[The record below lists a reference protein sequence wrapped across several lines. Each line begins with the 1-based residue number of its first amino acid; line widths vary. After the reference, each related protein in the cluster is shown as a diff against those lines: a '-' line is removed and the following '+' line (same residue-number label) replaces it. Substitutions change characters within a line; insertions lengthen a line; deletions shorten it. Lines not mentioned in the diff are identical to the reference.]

1 MKPHLEV
8 LPKPQREFWDNL
20 AGTVPSHFVL
30 YGGTAVALRL
40 GHRSSVDFDFFSDE
54 NLEVDRL
61 LATGPFVKRAV
72 ILDRKPNTVTVSM
85 PMSSGEVKL
94 SFFGG
99 LSFGRVGEPDQVSG
113 KVALASALDLLAT
126 KLKTIHDRVEPKD
139 YLDIEALLRSGLTLN
154 QGIAAAR
161 GLFGETL
168 NPLDTAKAVAWFKD
182 GDLDQN
188 LPRSTRTFLAEATA
202 KFDPAIARLSIK
214 SRALSKPPRSIG
226 VELQKEC

>member
-188 LPRSTRTFLAEATA
+188 LPRSTQTFLAEATA